1 MRHRPPGTNPTEPAS
16 AADSADGSPPREAAR
31 RRTEERLLEGAMRAV
46 ARHGLAK
53 LSMRDVSRYA
63 GVSRAT
69 AYRYFPDTEA
79 VLRALGRR
87 EAQRFEQQVWEALE
101 KAPPGRER
109 LAVVLDFV
117 DRLAREHPLIQRLPE
132 TDPGLVL
139 TSLRERFPEIRAAI
153 ARLLGPALAETE
165 LVRSGA
171 LDAERL
177 AGWAARVLISLF
189 LFPEPPSRRAPED
202 LAALFELLA
211 RGPFAGL
218 FEELDGPDAHTEDP
232 T

>member
-1 MRHRPPGTNPTEPAS
+1 MR
-16 AADSADGSPPREAAR
+16 DGSPRRPAGDPVPPPPSAGSAANREPAR
-31 RRTEERLLEGAMRAV
+31 RRTEERLLEGALRAV

-69 AYRYFPDTEA
+69 AYRYFPDTDA
-79 VLRALGRR
+79 LLRALGRR
-87 EAQRFEQQVWEALE
+87 EAERFERQVWEALE

-153 ARLLGPALAETE
+153 ARLLGPVLAETE

-171 LDAERL
+171 VDAGRL
-177 AGWAARVLISLF
+177 AGWATRVLISLF
-189 LFPEPPSRRAPED
+189 LFPERPTERAPEV
-202 LAALFELLA
+202 LAAAFEVLARRPFADLFEA
-211 RGPFAGL
+211 PRRSDAQT
-218 FEELDGPDAHTEDP
+218 EEP

>member
-1 MRHRPPGTNPTEPAS
+1 MRRGSTGTSPTDWAKS
-16 AADSADGSPPREAAR
+16 LDLADGSRPRAAAR

-69 AYRYFPDTEA
+69 AYRYFPDTDA
-79 VLRALGRR
+79 LLRALGQR
-87 EAQRFEQQVWEALE
+87 EAERFERQVWEALE
-101 KAPPGRER
+101 KAPPGPER

-153 ARLLGPALAETE
+153 ARLLGPVLAETE

-189 LFPEPPSRRAPED
+189 LFPEPPTERAPED
-202 LAALFELLA
+202 LAAVFELLA

-218 FEELDGPDAHTEDP
+218 FEAAEEPDSHTEE
-232 T
+232 TR

>member
-1 MRHRPPGTNPTEPAS
+1 MRQGHDESRAERPGAPATPRGHRVG
-16 AADSADGSPPREAAR
+16 REAGR
-31 RRTEERLLEGAMRAV
+31 RRTEERLLEGALRAV

-69 AYRYFPDTEA
+69 AYRYFPDA
-79 VLRALGRR
+79 DALLRALGRR
-87 EAQRFEQQVWEALE
+87 EADRFERQVWEALE

-132 TDPGLVL
+132 TDPALVL

-153 ARLLGPALAETE
+153 ARLLGPVLAETE
-165 LVRSGA
+165 LVRRGA
-171 LDAERL
+171 ITADRL
-177 AGWAARVLISLF
+177 AGWVARLLISLF
-189 LFPEPPSRRAPED
+189 LFPEPSAARAPED
-202 LAALFELLA
+202 LAAAFELLA
-211 RGPFAGL
+211 RGPFAAL
-218 FEELDGPDAHTEDP
+218 WEEPGEPDAETEEA